1 MKTTLKTRLKLI
13 WRVCAGYRL
22 KIILCIVLDIITVA
36 ISLLFVYLSKE
47 AIDLSLHEEEG
58 NLKLILIL
66 LVASLIIGIT
76 LSLITKWIYENS
88 RNVLTIRVQNYLT
101 HSQMIMSKG
110 KEKRIHTGDLLV
122 RLNADCS
129 EVIHM
134 VAYVFPNFVV
144 TCFKFVASFALLWT
158 LDSLLARLILLITPL
173 FVFSRLY
180 YQRMRKI
187 TKDVKKAESGVGTV
201 MQENLKNRTLI
212 KSLLFTDARDE
223 KLKEAQNALL
233 KLKTRLLNFSTFRQ
247 SILRLTFDG
256 GYMFVFVWG
265 IYRLHE
271 GLISYGTII
280 AFLQLVSRVQMPVVS
295 MAGFL
300 PAAIRFRTALE
311 RLIEINRGE
320 REDYSNPITLH
331 TPMTLKINNL
341 CFKYDESDVIKN
353 LNVEFRS
360 GVPAAV
366 VGASGIGK
374 TTLIRLI
381 LGIMKP
387 DSGTMILTLPDGTSH
402 EISVATRNNIAY
414 VPQGNSLFYG
424 TIRDNLMPA
433 NPGTTEEHLKEV
445 LEIACAEFVF
455 SLPDGLDTMVG
466 ESGDNLSEGQA
477 QRIAVARA
485 ILHGGS
491 IWLFD
496 EPTSA
501 LDLDTV
507 HQVIRSVMKAGK
519 EKILIF
525 VTHSY
530 PLTDICQQIVHLD

>member
-22 KIILCIVLDIITVA
+22 KIILCIVLDIVTVA
-36 ISLLFVYLSKE
+36 LSLLFVYLSKE
-47 AIDLSLHEEEG
+47 AIDLSLHEDEG

-66 LVASLIIGIT
+66 LVLSLVIGIT

-88 RNVLTIRVQNYLT
+88 RNVLTIRVQNYLS
-101 HSQMIMSKG
+101 HSQMIMAKG
-110 KEKRIHTGDLLV
+110 KEKRMHTGDLLV
-122 RLNADCS
+122 RLNTDCS

-134 VAYVFPNFVV
+134 IAYVFPNFVV

-158 LDSLLARLILLITPL
+158 LDSLLARLILFITPL

-180 YQRMRKI
+180 YQTMRKI
-187 TKDVKKAESGVGTV
+187 TKEVKKAESGVGTV

-212 KSLLFTDARDE
+212 KSLLFADARDN

-300 PAAIRFRTALE
+300 PAAIRFRTAME

-320 REDYSNPITLH
+320 REDYSNPITMN

-341 CFKYDESDVIKN
+341 CFKYEDSEVIKN
-353 LNVEFRS
+353 LNAEFHS

-366 VGASGIGK
+366 IGASGIGK

-381 LGIMKP
+381 LGILKP
-387 DSGTMILTLPDGTSH
+387 DSGNMVLTLPDGTSH

-424 TIRDNLMPA
+424 TIRENLVPA
-433 NPGTTEEHLKEV
+433 DPDTTEEHLREV

-466 ESGDNLSEGQA
+466 EAGDNLSEGQA

-496 EPTSA
+496 EHTSA

-507 HQVIRSVMKAGK
+507 HQVIRNVMLAGK

-525 VTHSY
+525 VTHSHT
-530 PLTDICQQIVHLD
+530 LTEICPQIVHL